1 MLPSSFTKGY
11 AMQLPKIEVKKI
23 LYATDLS
30 DSARYAFAYALSL
43 ANLYRSKLIMLHVL
57 PEDPDL
63 DGLVS
68 GYVSADQWQKIK
80 EQHLQEAREA
90 LIGKRRGGATAIREV
105 LGQFYQQVG
114 QDLGAEEISA
124 DEILVERGHPVEQ
137 IVRVAEKHNIDLIVM
152 GRHGYGALK
161 DALMGGV
168 ARGVMRQSPKPL
180 LLVKLPEGE
189 D

>member
-1 MLPSSFTKGY
+1 
-11 AMQLPKIEVKKI
+11 MQLPKIEVKKI

-43 ANLYRSKLIMLHVL
+43 ANLYRSKLVMLHVL
-57 PEDPDL
+57 PQDPDL

-68 GYVSADQWQKIK
+68 GYVEPGQWQKIK

-90 LIGKRRGGATAIREV
+90 LIGKRREGQIIREV
-105 LGQFYQQVG
+105 LGQFYQQAG
-114 QDLGAEEISA
+114 KDLGSDALDA
-124 DEILVERGHPVEQ
+124 DEIIVERGQPVEQ
-137 IVRVAEKHNIDLIVM
+137 IVRVAEEHKIDLIVL
-152 GRHGYGALK
+152 GRHGYGTLK

-168 ARGVMRQSPKPL
+168 ARGVLRHSQKPV
-180 LLVKLPEGE
+180 LLVKLPEWE

>member
-1 MLPSSFTKGY
+1 
-11 AMQLPKIEVKKI
+11 MQLPKIEVKKI

-43 ANLYRSKLIMLHVL
+43 ANLFGSKLVMLHVL

-63 DGLVS
+63 DELVS
-68 GYVSADQWQKIK
+68 GYVDAGQWQKIK

-90 LIGKRRGGATAIREV
+90 LIGKRREGAIIREV
-105 LGQFYQQVG
+105 LGEFYRQAGKDSAANAV
-114 QDLGAEEISA
+114 DA

-137 IVRVAEKHNIDLIVM
+137 IVRVAEEQDIDLIVM

-168 ARGVMRQSPKPL
+168 ARGVLRHSPKPV
-180 LLVKLPEGE
+180 LLVKLPAGE
-189 D
+189 E

>member
-1 MLPSSFTKGY
+1 
-11 AMQLPKIEVKKI
+11 MQLPKIEVKKI

-43 ANLYRSKLIMLHVL
+43 ANLYRSKLFMLHVL

-63 DGLVS
+63 DALVS
-68 GYVSADQWQKIK
+68 GYVNADQWQKIK
-80 EQHLQEAREA
+80 EQHMQEAREA
-90 LIGKRRGGATAIREV
+90 LIGKRRGGAAIREV
-105 LGQFYQQVG
+105 LGQFYQQAG
-114 QDLGAEEISA
+114 QDLGAAEISA

-137 IVRVAEKHNIDLIVM
+137 IVRVAEEHNIDLIVM

-168 ARGVMRQSPKPL
+168 ARGVMRHSSKPL

>member
-63 DGLVS
+63 DRLVS
-68 GYVSADQWQKIK
+68 GYISADQWQKIK
-80 EQHLQEAREA
+80 EQHMQEARDA
-90 LIGKRRGGATAIREV
+90 LIGKRRGGAAIREV
-105 LGQFYQQVG
+105 LGQFYQQAG
-114 QDLGAEEISA
+114 KDLGADAVDA
-124 DEILVERGHPVEQ
+124 DEILVERGQPVEQ
-137 IVRVAEKHNIDLIVM
+137 IVRVAQEHDIDLIVM

-168 ARGVMRQSPKPL
+168 ARGVLRHTPKPV
-180 LLVKLPEGE
+180 LLVKQPEE
-189 D
+189 EE